1 MNARW
6 SAWSGLCLTLAAVMV
21 SVASPAQP
29 PPSPPAQTSEEA
41 QKSRESDKP
50 AAEPSVAE
58 RIARLQRSVD
68 ETAAQLKELKA
79 RLEDPKSEFAVANEE
94 FAALDKQLDAKRR
107 ELQAQLE
114 ADQSGLAAATQK
126 EIDALLPRHALA
138 KERFDNA
145 IRERRAVN
153 EQIATL
159 EAKLQADQL
168 ALQRLKGETP
178 PPTTQPAAPQP
189 EPPGAPAAKPE
200 PVPTPA
206 PPTATPQQPAATPA
220 PPAAQPAPAP
230 SPPATTETPPELV
243 RAREAA
249 AQKQEA
255 MREAEEEAQSVRD
268 RLAVVQRS
276 LEGEQKLYEAAR
288 NRVANAQQMERSLY
302 EEERAKIEANVP
314 RVELRE
320 LRAKIAEAR
329 QRFHDAQKEV
339 LERADRIDRLQ
350 DELAGLQ
357 RELLAAADVA
367 EQRRLE
373 AEAARRD
380 VEHLQNPWTIT
391 NILNWIIARGPRIVG
406 IVLGVIVLLWAVRL
420 IESRFVKLL
429 AGRADHGS
437 YADRQNR
444 ARTLVGVFNSA
455 ANVTIYGSGA
465 LMLLT
470 EFGLNV
476 VPLMGGAAVLG
487 LAVAF
492 GAQNLIRDYFYG
504 FMILLENQYA
514 VNDVIRIGEVSGQVE
529 KITLRITMLRG
540 LDGSVHFIPNGE
552 IKRVSNMTHGWSRAL
567 FDIPVAYK
575 EDVDRV
581 MEVLMDLA
589 KELRRDPNYR
599 SLILEMPEMLGV
611 NQFADSAVVTRF
623 CMKPRALQQWAV
635 QRDLLRRIKKR
646 FDELGIEI
654 PFPHR
659 TVFHRDGGP
668 PGQEALA
675 ADHGAT
681 ETPDDRLAEKPRV
694 PRERQR
700 LT

>member
-6 SAWSGLCLTLAAVMV
+6 SAWSGLCLTLAAVAV
-21 SVASPAQP
+21 SAASLAQP
-29 PPSPPAQTSEEA
+29 PPNPPAQTSEDA
-41 QKSRESDKP
+41 QKARDSDKP

-68 ETAAQLKELKA
+68 ETAAQLKELKT

-94 FAALDKQLDAKRR
+94 FAALDKQLDARKR

-114 ADQSGLAAATQK
+114 AGQVELAAATQK

-145 IRERRAVN
+145 IRERRAVS
-153 EQIATL
+153 EQVATL

-189 EPPGAPAAKPE
+189 EPPVAPTAKPE
-200 PVPTPA
+200 PVPAQA
-206 PPTATPQQPAATPA
+206 PPAATPQQPGAMAAPTP
-220 PPAAQPAPAP
+220 QPVPAP
-230 SPPATTETPPELV
+230 SSPATTEATPELV

-268 RLAVVQRS
+268 RLAVVQKS

-288 NRVANAQQMERSLY
+288 NRVANAQQTERSLY

-329 QRFHDAQKEV
+329 QRFQDAQKEV

-350 DELAGLQ
+350 DEIAALQ
-357 RELLAAADVA
+357 RELLTAADVA
-367 EQRRLE
+367 EQRRRE

-391 NILNWIIARGPRIVG
+391 NVLNWIIARGPRIVG
-406 IVLGVIVLLWAVRL
+406 IVLGVIVLLWVVRL
-420 IESRFVKLL
+420 VESRFVKLL

-455 ANVTIYGSGA
+455 ANVTIYGGGA
-465 LMLLT
+465 MMLLT

-611 NQFADSAVVTRF
+611 NQFADSAVVIRFFMKTR
-623 CMKPRALQQWAV
+623 PLQQWAV
-635 QRDLLRRIKKR
+635 QRELLRRIKNR

-659 TVFHRDGGP
+659 TVFHRNGGP
-668 PGQEALA
+668 PGQMALA
-675 ADHGAT
+675 ADDAT
-681 ETPDDRLAEKPRV
+681 ETPDDQRADEPRV

-700 LT
+700 MT